1 MKSSTGYDDKN
12 FLNVSK
18 IKLNFKLL
26 FLLGKD
32 LLHCNEK
39 VSSWSQSRLKFAKII
54 FHTFYSNC
62 VMTVPYKNVQ
72 EHNEVFVIYD
82 KNQVL
87 AQ

>member
-39 VSSWSQSRLKFAKII
+39 VSS
-54 FHTFYSNC
+54 
-62 VMTVPYKNVQ
+62 
-72 EHNEVFVIYD
+72 
-82 KNQVL
+82 
-87 AQ
+87 